1 MERRQF
7 FYLAGL
13 GATTVFTGSM
23 LSSCSKDDDEE
34 EDGTPATKELTIDLT
49 NPAYANL
56 AAEGSAIIKDNLL
69 IIHAGTDN
77 YVALSK
83 ICTHQGCVVG
93 YIGTEVVCPCHGS
106 RFSISGS
113 VLAGPATSPLKKYNT
128 SLSGNIL
135 TIAL

>member
-23 LSSCSKDDDEE
+23 LTSCSKDDDD
-34 EDGTPATKELTIDLT
+34 EDGTPAARELTIDLT
-49 NPAYANL
+49 SPAYTNL

-69 IIHAGTDN
+69 IIHAGLDN

-83 ICTHQGCVVG
+83 ICTHEGCVVG

-113 VLAGPATSPLKKYNT
+113 VLAGPATSPLKKYT
-128 SLSGNIL
+128 TTLSGNIL